1 MSTKKFGKSL
11 ESLEHIVAFVNEF
24 LCNQDSSEE
33 LKNSLN
39 LAVEEIFVNMVRYN
53 LTSRNDISI
62 RLERDNTQILIS
74 LTDYDVE
81 PFDLTKTDPV
91 NVNAPLEDRRNGGL
105 GIHLTRSLMDDV
117 KYEYHNRNSTV
128 TLIKNLKRK

>member
-1 MSTKKFGKSL
+1 
-11 ESLEHIVAFVNEF
+11 VAFVNEF